1 MRFNKALPI
10 TYDGYLHDLC
20 SSHQAIDKSQ
30 IKDVV
35 NYYKERAYLFKET
48 TNLFF
53 AIDYTQMRY
62 LFFSESCK
70 QVTGYDAMQFLND
83 GLTFTI
89 SLMDHDYWNVYNH
102 KIFPAITQILKGY
115 PLYET
120 SNLRFSY
127 NLRLQAANRKWINL
141 LQNNRYITSQTTGL
155 PLYCLGMITDI
166 TDLKADKLMNF
177 KVEWINQ
184 QTGQFK
190 PIEQK
195 LFYVNEEDKLLSKN
209 EKIILNYIAEGLSSK
224 MIADKLKIS
233 EYTIDNHRQNMLNK
247 TETNNVAHLVAF
259 SIKNGII

>member
-1 MRFNKALPI
+1 MKFNKNVPL
-10 TYDGYLHDLC
+10 TYNDYLHDLC
-20 SSHQAIDKSQ
+20 SNHQAIDKSQ

-35 NYYKERAYLFKET
+35 NYYRARACLFKET

-83 GLTFTI
+83 GLTFTT
-89 SLMDHDYWNVYNH
+89 SLMDKDYWNVYNH
-102 KIFPAITQILKGY
+102 KIFPAIAQILKAH
-115 PLYET
+115 PSHET

-127 NLRLQAANRKWINL
+127 NLRLQSANRQWINL
-141 LQNNRYITSQTTGL
+141 LQNSRYITSQTTGL

-184 QTGQFK
+184 QTGQIK
-190 PIEQK
+190 PLEQK
-195 LFYVNEEDKLLSKN
+195 VFYVKEDDKLLSKK
-209 EKIILNYIAEGLSSK
+209 EKIILKYIAEGFSSK
-224 MIADKLKIS
+224 MIAAKLNIS
-233 EYTIDNHRQNMLNK
+233 EYTIDNHRQNMLTK

-259 SIKNGII
+259 SLKNGII